1 MWNWEHEDWPNF
13 AYDKAA
19 LEQQEAQFLL
29 HSGELLGAFRHV
41 NPDEQDELRIELI
54 SDEAINTAAIEGEIL
69 DRASLQASLR
79 GQFGLETEARR
90 IDPQERGM
98 AELMRALYTGFD
110 DALTD
115 QTLFHW
121 HKMVMAGTRGI
132 DVVGGYRRHEDAM
145 QIVSDIYGEPKVHFE
160 APPSHQVASQMQDFI
175 AWFNATAPNG
185 RTPIPPVTRSGLVHL
200 YFESIHPFEDGNG
213 RIGRALSEKALAQG
227 LGQPTLIALA
237 RTIGQNRKRY
247 YEALEVAS
255 RTMEVTGWLTYF
267 AETVLEAQQESL
279 RLVSFTI
286 AKARFYERFGDRLN
300 ERQAK
305 VIGRMFREGP
315 DGFKGGLS
323 AENYLSITKT
333 SRPTATRDLAE
344 LVKIGALTKTG
355 ERRYTRYRLNV
366 EADERH
372 G

>member
-1 MWNWEHEDWPNF
+1 MWSWEHEDWPNF

-98 AELMRALYTGFD
+98 AELMRSLYTGFD
-110 DALTD
+110 DPLTD

-121 HKMVMAGTRGI
+121 HKMLMAGARGI

-145 QIVSDIYGEPKVHFE
+145 QIVSDIYGAPKVHFE
-160 APPSHQVASQMQDFI
+160 APPSHQIASQMKGFI
-175 AWFNATAPNG
+175 EWFNITAPNG
-185 RTPIPPVTRSGLVHL
+185 QAPMPPVTRSGLAHL

-237 RTIGQNRKRY
+237 RSIGQNRKRY
-247 YEALEVAS
+247 YGALEVAS
-255 RTMEVTGWLTYF
+255 RTMEVTPWLTYF
-267 AETVLEAQQESL
+267 AKTVLEAQQESM

-286 AKARFYERFGDRLN
+286 AKARFYERFGDQLN

-305 VIGRMFREGP
+305 VIARMFREGP

-344 LVKIGALTKTG
+344 LVKIGALTKVG
-355 ERRYTRYRLNV
+355 ERRYTRYSLNLV
-366 EADERH
+366 SGRSS
-372 G
+372 